1 MSAKRSTSSTA
12 LTSST
17 KARCSW
23 RARRPISWATKT
35 SAGFISASVSRSSG
49 AAGGE
54 IMALTQRLE
63 LKQGQALVMTPQ
75 LQQAIKLLQLSNLE
89 LAEYVETELEK
100 NPLLERE
107 DPEGGEAESGQRDA
121 PGAAEAIDGA
131 APLDKTLATED
142 FGTAADLDAG
152 HDDLYTDETR
162 TERQAGTTSDLPLT
176 DWSRTGSGGR
186 ADGEE
191 DFEGTLAE
199 VLIESV
205 DEAGYL
211 RADLDELAERLGTTR
226 EDCEATLA
234 VLQGFD
240 PAGVLARDLTECL
253 ALQLKE
259 RDRLDPAMKVLL
271 TRLDLV
277 AKRDLP
283 ALSALCELE
292 ISDITEMIAEI
303 RALNPKPGLAFGA
316 EPVRPVVPD
325 VYVRESSDGAWHV
338 ELNSD
343 TLPRVLV
350 NSRYYAE
357 VNKSARSKDDKNYL
371 TECLNG
377 ANWLVKSLDQRART
391 IVKVASEIV
400 RQQDAFLTHGVRHL
414 RPLNLRLIAD
424 AISMHEST
432 VSRVTS
438 NKYMATPRG
447 LFELKYFFTSTIQ
460 AVNGGEAHSAESVRD
475 RIRELIDNEQ
485 DDVLSDDR
493 IVTMLGADGIDIARR
508 TVAKYREA
516 LRIPSS
522 VERRRLRQVEVSDAA
537 Q

>member
-1 MSAKRSTSSTA
+1 
-12 LTSST
+12 
-17 KARCSW
+17 
-23 RARRPISWATKT
+23 
-35 SAGFISASVSRSSG
+35 
-49 AAGGE
+49 
-54 IMALTQRLE
+54 MALTQRLE
-63 LKQGQALVMTPQ
+63 LKQGQSLVMTPQ

-107 DPEGGEAESGQRDA
+107 DAQGSDAE
-121 PGAAEAIDGA
+121 PGTREDAAEVSEAQS
-131 APLDKTLATED
+131 LDKTLASED

-162 TERQAGTTSDLPLT
+162 TEKQAGTPSDSPLT
-176 DWSRTGSGGR
+176 DWSRAGTGGHSDGG
-186 ADGEE
+186 E
-191 DFEGTLAE
+191 DFEGSVTAEITLKAHLESQLGIAALQPDQRFIAE
-199 VLIESV
+199 VLIEAV

-211 RADLDELAERLGTTR
+211 RADLAEIADRLGTSR
-226 EDCEATLA
+226 EYCEATLV

-240 PAGVLARDLTECL
+240 PAGVFARDLVECL

-259 RDRLDPAMKVLL
+259 RDRLDPAMQLLL

-277 AKRDLP
+277 AKRDL
-283 ALSALCELE
+283 AGLSALCALDTN
-292 ISDITEMIAEI
+292 DIADMIGEV
-303 RALNPKPGLAFGA
+303 RALNPKPGLVFGA
-316 EPVRPVVPD
+316 EPVQPVVPD
-325 VYVRESSDGAWHV
+325 VYVREGADGAWHV

-350 NSRYYAE
+350 NVRYYTE
-357 VNKSARSKDDKNYL
+357 VNKTARQKDEKNYL
-371 TECLNG
+371 TECLNS

-414 RPLNLRLIAD
+414 RPLNLRLIAE
-424 AISMHEST
+424 AIAMHEST

-447 LFELKYFFTSTIQ
+447 VFELKYFFTSAIQ
-460 AVNGGEAHSAESVRD
+460 AFNGGEAHSAEAVRD
-475 RIRELIDNEQ
+475 RIRELIENEK

-493 IVTMLGADGIDIARR
+493 IVTILGSDGIDIARR

-522 VERRRLRQVEVSDAA
+522 VERRRSRQVAISDAA

>member
-1 MSAKRSTSSTA
+1 
-12 LTSST
+12 
-17 KARCSW
+17 
-23 RARRPISWATKT
+23 
-35 SAGFISASVSRSSG
+35 
-49 AAGGE
+49 
-54 IMALTQRLE
+54 MALTQRLE

-107 DPEGGEAESGQRDA
+107 DAEGGEAESGQPDPA
-121 PGAAEAIDGA
+121 SATDGIDA
-131 APLDKTLATED
+131 APLDKALATED

-162 TERQAGTTSDLPLT
+162 TERQAGTTSEIPLT

-186 ADGEE
+186 ADGDD
-191 DFEGTLAE
+191 DFEGMLAAETTLKGHLESQLGIAALQPHQRFIAE

-226 EDCEATLA
+226 EDCESTLA

-259 RDRLDPAMKVLL
+259 RDRLDPAMQVLL

-277 AKRDLP
+277 AKRDLA

-292 ISDITEMIAEI
+292 LSDINDMIAEI

-325 VYVRESSDGAWHV
+325 VYVRESADGTWHV

-447 LFELKYFFTSTIQ
+447 LFELKYFFTSAIQ

-475 RIRELIDNEQ
+475 RIRELIENER

-493 IVTMLGADGIDIARR
+493 IVTMLSADGIDIARR